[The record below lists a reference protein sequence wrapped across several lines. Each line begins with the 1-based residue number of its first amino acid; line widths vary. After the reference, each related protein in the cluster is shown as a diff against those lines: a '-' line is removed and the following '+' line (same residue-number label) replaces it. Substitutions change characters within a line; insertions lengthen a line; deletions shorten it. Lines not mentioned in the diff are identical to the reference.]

1 MRDYKEMSRDSDLKH
16 LPNGLPLMLEQ
27 CYFQLE
33 DFY

>member
-16 LPNGLPLMLEQ
+16 LPNGLLILEQ